1 MVARCCSHGMN
12 SQDLLEWKSS
22 WVQWV
27 SGVISTASILQPVQT
42 PPGLMLSMWA
52 HEEVSGNI
60 QTTTFTVT
68 WPTVEKPLLQ
78 QSFHAQFITLSF
90 CITLWPS
97 SDSFPLLLFHLWG
110 HALYALIAFSHRLWS
125 LKVDGPRFQPNL
137 FYSNYETLTMVFITF
152 KLTYLINIYNLCCIQ
167 YKCQNKHS

>member
-1 MVARCCSHGMN
+1 MLLTWNEQPGSTGM
-12 SQDLLEWKSS
+12 EE
-22 WVQWV
+22 
-27 SGVISTASILQPVQT
+27 
-42 PPGLMLSMWA
+42 LMGTMSKWC
-52 HEEVSGNI
+52 H
-60 QTTTFTVT
+60 FH
-68 WPTVEKPLLQ
+68 
-78 QSFHAQFITLSF
+78 SFHPAACPDPTWSNAFHVSTWRSLRQYSDNHFHCHLAYCGEASTTAIFPCSVYNSVL